1 MDERQLLQ
9 RIEEYWDADAEVYD
23 AGAHSAAGRA
33 CGHAPVSAAERAAW
47 AAMLSRHLPS
57 PPARVLDVGSGTGL
71 VALTAARLG
80 HEVTALDLSARMLAK
95 LQESA
100 AADGLEVRTVKGPAT
115 EPPDGR
121 FDAVTE
127 RHLLWTLPDPLAALR
142 AWRRVAP
149 QGCLVVIG
157 GLWGHAD
164 PGEAWRFRAR
174 GLVDRALGRP
184 SDHHAPYP
192 DDVLAALPFGPETQT
207 PARVAELVEEAGWP
221 QPRLERLRDVEW
233 ARLLAIP
240 PPERA
245 LGVTPQ
251 FVIAAG

>member
-1 MDERQLLQ
+1 MDEGQLLQ
-9 RIEEYWDADAEVYD
+9 WIEAYWDADAEVYD
-23 AGAHSAAGRA
+23 TGAHSSAGRA

-47 AAMLSRHLPS
+47 AAVLARHLPA
-57 PPARVLDVGSGTGL
+57 PPSKVLDVGSGTGL

-80 HEVTALDLSARMLAK
+80 HKVTALDISARMLAK
-95 LQESA
+95 LQASA
-100 AADGLEVRTVKGPAT
+100 IAHSLEIRTVKGTAT
-115 EPPDGR
+115 DPPDER
-121 FDAVTE
+121 FDVVTE
-127 RHLLWTLPDPLAALR
+127 RHLLWTLPDPVAALR

-149 QGCLVVIG
+149 RGRLVVIG
-157 GLWGHAD
+157 GLWGRAD

-174 GLVDRALGRP
+174 GVVDRALGRG
-184 SDHHAPYP
+184 SGHHAPYP
-192 DDVLAALPFGPETQT
+192 DDVLAALPFGPGTQT

-233 ARLLAIP
+233 TRLLEIP

-251 FVIAAG
+251 FVITAG

>member
-1 MDERQLLQ
+1 MDEGQLLQ

-23 AGAHSAAGRA
+23 AGTRSGAGRA

-47 AAMLSRHLPS
+47 AAVLTRHLPA
-57 PPARVLDVGSGTGL
+57 PAARVLDVGSGTGL

-80 HEVTALDLSARMLAK
+80 HEVTTLDLSARMLAK
-95 LQESA
+95 LQASA
-100 AADGLEVRTVKGPAT
+100 AAGGLKVRTVKSTAT
-115 EPPDGR
+115 EPPDER
-121 FDAVTE
+121 FDVVTE
-127 RHLLWTLPDPLAALR
+127 RHLLWTVPDPVAALR
-142 AWRRVAP
+142 AWRQVAP
-149 QGCLVVIG
+149 QGRLLLIG
-157 GLWGHAD
+157 GLWGRAD
-164 PGEAWRFRAR
+164 PCEAWRFRAR
-174 GLVDRALGRP
+174 GVVDRVLGRP
-184 SDHHAPYP
+184 SGHHAPYP
-192 DDVLAALPFGPETQT
+192 DDVLAALPFGPGTQT